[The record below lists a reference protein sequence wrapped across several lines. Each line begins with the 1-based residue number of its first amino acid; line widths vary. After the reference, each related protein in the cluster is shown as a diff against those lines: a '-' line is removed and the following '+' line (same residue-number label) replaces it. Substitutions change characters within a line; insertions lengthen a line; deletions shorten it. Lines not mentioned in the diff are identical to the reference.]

1 MTNKQWENQGK
12 SLKSMYSY
20 TEYIKY
26 TVLFV
31 LFTQSLD
38 KLDFY
43 DRDVKNNFR
52 SGNMLIGS

>member
-1 MTNKQWENQGK
+1 MTNKQWETQGK
-12 SLKSMYSY
+12 PLKSMYSY